1 MNDFNKLWEAAL
13 IDIEL
18 AVSKPNFSTWFN
30 GTYIIKEED
39 GVISLGVPGLFAKDW
54 LLKKFH
60 DTILR
65 TLRQMNPSIR
75 ALEYVILKEGD
86 KRKVDDKKKAQPN
99 PTISIPLQDFYVNK
113 EDNLN
118 PRYIFDNFIV
128 GPFNELA
135 HAASKTVVK
144 TPGQAYNPLFIYG
157 GTGHGK
163 THLMQAI
170 GNHIKKEHPEKKVFY
185 LTSERFGT
193 EYFNALQTNKAQQF
207 KEKYRKYDVIIMD
220 DIQFFSSKEKFQEE
234 LFHLFNTF
242 HESNRQ
248 LVFSSDKHPNFIP
261 NLEDRLKSRFSAGMI
276 IDIPTPDHE
285 SRMAIVTAKA
295 AQNNIILSS
304 DVVNFLAAN
313 IEGNI
318 REIEGVVNAVV
329 CQTQLKGKELSL
341 SQIKDLIKNNTKPK
355 KAVAVKDVIKLIT
368 DFYNV
373 DEESVY
379 NKTRKKEVVKP
390 RQVIMY
396 ILREDF
402 NVSFPSIGEKMGGRD
417 HTTVIHSCE
426 KIKEDLKTNP
436 VLSEEISQIRAML

>member
-1 MNDFNKLWEAAL
+1 
-13 IDIEL
+13 
-18 AVSKPNFSTWFN
+18 P
-30 GTYIIKEED
+30 
-39 GVISLGVPGLFAKDW
+39 FAKEW
-54 LLKKFH
+54 LYKKFH
-60 DTILR
+60 DVILR
-65 TLRQMNPSIR
+65 QLRNLNPGVR
-75 ALEYVILKEGD
+75 ALEYVILKEGE
-86 KRKVDDKKKAQPN
+86 KRKLEEKKKPQPS
-99 PTISIPLQDFYVNK
+99 PTISIPLQDYYVNK
-113 EDNLN
+113 DDNLN
-118 PRYIFDNFIV
+118 PRYVFDSFVV

-135 HAASKTVVK
+135 HAASQAVVK

-157 GTGHGK
+157 NTGHGK
-163 THLMQAI
+163 THLIQAI
-170 GNHIKKEHPEKKVFY
+170 GNHIKILHPQKKVFY

-193 EYFNALQTNKAQQF
+193 EYFQALQANKAQQF

-248 LVFSSDKHPNFIP
+248 LVFSSDKNPNFIP
-261 NLEDRLKSRFSAGMI
+261 GIEDRLKSRFSMGMI

-285 SRMAIVTAKA
+285 SRMALVRAKA
-295 AQNNIILSS
+295 GHNNLILSEEIT
-304 DVVNFLAAN
+304 NFLAAN
-313 IEGNI
+313 IDGNI
-318 REIEGVVNAVV
+318 REIEGVINAIV

-341 SQIKDLIKNNTKPK
+341 SEIKNLVKNNAKPK
-355 KAVAVKDVIKLIT
+355 KSVAIKDVIKLISN
-368 DFYNV
+368 FYNI

-426 KIKEDLKTNP
+426 KVKEDVKMNP
-436 VLSEEISQIRAML
+436 ILAEEIAQIRAMLA